1 MNIGMLTTLVAIV
14 DRGTLAAAAQ
24 QVGCTPSAVSLQVKQ
39 LEAYFGQPLFDRSTR
54 AVRPTPFGEHAAAT
68 ARELVQRLDN
78 LRAKPTVS
86 VAGRLRLGAIASVQA
101 DVLPQALRSLRDRH
115 PALDVVVT
123 LNDSEELLTDL
134 KAARIDAAVLVRPSS
149 GGSSRLAWHDLTR
162 QPFVMLAPA
171 SAPDG
176 KPAEMLQ
183 RLGWIRYDVTSDWR
197 PDCSTLRTPAGA
209 AGTQHDGAEIDRC
222 DRRDGRGGTRRDGS
236 APATTAADE
245 RLPDPRGAPRPQ
257 RAYET
262 DRTSVPRRR
271 RRRSPHCSGAYRVV
285 RKLLICDLARMV
297 PAVHSCSNAV
307 DTAVVTHRDA
317 EEAVVG
323 PVS

>member
-1 MNIGMLTTLVAIV
+1 MNIGMLATLVAIV

-101 DVLPQALRSLRDRH
+101 DVLPQALRRLRDRH

-183 RLGWIRYDVTSDWR
+183 RLGWIRYDVTLTGGR
-197 PDCSTLRTPAGA
+197 IAARFVRRLAPRARSTMELKSIDAIVAMVA
-209 AGTQHDGAEIDRC
+209 AGLGATVVPRPRQPLMSAYPIREVHLGRNAPTRQIALVCRGGGDG
-222 DRRDGRGGTRRDGS
+222 DRRI
-236 APATTAADE
+236 AA
-245 RLPDPRGAPRPQ
+245 
-257 RAYET
+257 
-262 DRTSVPRRR
+262 
-271 RRRSPHCSGAYRVV
+271 
-285 RKLLICDLARMV
+285 ARI
-297 PAVHSCSNAV
+297 ALSESF
-307 DTAVVTHRDA
+307 
-317 EEAVVG
+317 
-323 PVS
+323 